1 MIPLSQLKEGQRG
14 VIARLNG
21 RGMFRKR
28 LQEMGF
34 IKGVEVFVE
43 KYAPLRDP
51 MELVLK
57 GYHVS
62 LRGAEAAQV
71 MIEKV
76 EQELLSRRMVRKGEN
91 IIITAGFPLGVSGT
105 TNMMQLVRVGEQRR
119 P

>member
-1 MIPLSQLKEGQRG
+1 MIPLSEFREGERG

-21 RGMFRKR
+21 RGRFRKR

-62 LRGAEAAQV
+62 LRVDEAAQV
-71 MIEKV
+71 MMEKM
-76 EQELLSRRMVRKGEN
+76 EQE
-91 IIITAGFPLGVSGT
+91 
-105 TNMMQLVRVGEQRR
+105 
-119 P
+119 

>member
-1 MIPLSQLKEGQRG
+1 MIPLSELKEGERG

-21 RGMFRKR
+21 SGRFRQR

-51 MELVLK
+51 IEVVLK

-62 LRGAEAAQV
+62 LRVEEAAQV
-71 MIEKV
+71 MMEKL
-76 EQELLSRRMVRKGEN
+76 EQN
-91 IIITAGFPLGVSGT
+91 
-105 TNMMQLVRVGEQRR
+105 
-119 P
+119 

>member
-1 MIPLSQLKEGQRG
+1 MIPLSEFREGERG

-21 RGMFRKR
+21 KGRFRKR

-62 LRGAEAAQV
+62 LRVDEAAQV
-71 MIEKV
+71 MMEKM
-76 EQELLSRRMVRKGEN
+76 EQE
-91 IIITAGFPLGVSGT
+91 
-105 TNMMQLVRVGEQRR
+105 
-119 P
+119 